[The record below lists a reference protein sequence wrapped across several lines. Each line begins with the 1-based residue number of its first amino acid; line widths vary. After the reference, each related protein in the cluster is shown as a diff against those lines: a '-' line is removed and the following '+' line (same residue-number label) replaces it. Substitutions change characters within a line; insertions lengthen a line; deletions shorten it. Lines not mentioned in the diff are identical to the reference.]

1 MAISATIFDRFLLRI
16 AWDIISYMTANE
28 HEKSGKSLGQG
39 MLIIS
44 FALGLGL
51 LTLIFDGVL
60 DRQSNP
66 NQDPQFRLTE
76 TGVSE
81 VILERNRQG
90 HYVANGEI
98 NGVPVTFLLD
108 TGATDVAIPESVAR
122 EARLRSG
129 YSSQASTANG
139 VVTVYSTTVDELVL
153 GNIVLNDVQASIT
166 PSMGG
171 NTILLGMSALGR
183 VEFMQQGSTLTLRHR

>member
-1 MAISATIFDRFLLRI
+1 MAED
-16 AWDIISYMTANE
+16 E

-60 DRQSNP
+60 GRQANP

-122 EARLRSG
+122 DARLKSG